1 MGMKPLLAI
10 GLAACLF
17 AAGCTHDKP
26 LPSGFDDLQR
36 AYKGELKTVEL
47 RAVDSGRYWAAP
59 VVGLVPTLLFGRSA
73 DTRSF
78 LLLQFSGLTDIDT
91 ANVHSA
97 TVFLHQVSRSG
108 DGAAF
113 SAVVRPVLAE
123 WTESEVVWEK
133 AKDLYDSALDW
144 GRFEVPA
151 ADSGWFSF
159 SLDTT
164 AVDGWVRD
172 SSKNF
177 GVLLEFNQAD
187 FMAVLNS
194 SDSDTSVGYGR
205 FIYTTRAGVLDTV
218 VKTISKD
225 ASLLIHQG
233 TTNAATLEPR
243 PDRLWIDDAA
253 GYRSLLRFDLSG
265 LPGNATI
272 HHALLTLHIDQAAST
287 LPKSGLAITCNAVV
301 NDSLWQPAT
310 LVADTLTTY
319 PSGYAYADQS
329 QLVFSGTTAT
339 RAMATLVQ
347 NWVLRNPP
355 NYGML
360 LTGPYG
366 VDAARISLYTG
377 VDQPDYAPKIQIT
390 YSIPPTTKF

>member
-1 MGMKPLLAI
+1 MKPLLAL
-10 GLAACLF
+10 GLAASLL

-36 AYKGELKTVEL
+36 PDKGELKTVEL
-47 RAVDSGRYWAAP
+47 RAVDSGRFWTAP
-59 VVGLVPTLLFGRSA
+59 VVGLAPTLLFGQFA

-78 LLLQFSGLTDIDT
+78 LLLQFSGLSEIDT
-91 ANVHSA
+91 ANVRSA
-97 TVFLHQVSRSG
+97 TVYLHQVSRFG
-108 DGAAF
+108 DGDAF
-113 SAVVRPVLAE
+113 SAIVRPVTAE
-123 WTESEVVWEK
+123 WTESEVAWDK
-133 AKDLYDSALDW
+133 AKNHYDPAVEW

-159 SLDTT
+159 ALDTT
-164 AVDGWVRD
+164 AVDGWIRD
-172 SSKNF
+172 ASKNF

-187 FMAVLNS
+187 YMAVLNS
-194 SDSDTSVGYGR
+194 SDSDTSAGYGR
-205 FIYTTRAGVLDTV
+205 FVYTTRAGVLDTV
-218 VKTISKD
+218 VSTISKD

-233 TTNAATLEPR
+233 AVAAETLEPR

-253 GYRSLLRFDLSG
+253 GYRSLLRFDLSS
-265 LPGNATI
+265 LPGNATV
-272 HHALLTLHIDQAAST
+272 HHAVLTLHIDQSAST
-287 LPKSGLAITCNAVV
+287 LPKGGLAITCNAVV
-301 NDSLWQPAT
+301 NDSLWRPAT
-310 LVADTLTTY
+310 LAADTLATY
-319 PSGYAYADQS
+319 PGGYAYSDQS

-339 RAMATLVQ
+339 RAMAALVQ

-366 VDAARISLYTG
+366 ADAARISLYTG
-377 VDQPDYAPKIQIT
+377 VDQPEYTPKIEIT

>member
-1 MGMKPLLAI
+1 MKPLLAI
-10 GLAACLF
+10 GLAAGLL

-47 RAVDSGRYWAAP
+47 RAVDSGRFWTAP
-59 VVGLVPTLLFGRSA
+59 VAGLLPTLLLGRFN

-78 LLLQFSGLTDIDT
+78 LLLQFSGLSDIDT
-91 ANVHSA
+91 ADVRSA
-97 TVFLHQVSRSG
+97 TVFLHQVSRFG
-108 DGAAF
+108 DGTAF
-113 SAVVRPVLAE
+113 SVTIRPVTAE
-123 WTESEVVWEK
+123 WTESEVVWDS
-133 AKDLYDSALDW
+133 AKDHYDPSVEW

-164 AVDGWVRD
+164 AVDGWIRD
-172 SSKNF
+172 SGKNF

-194 SDSDTSVGYGR
+194 SDSDASVGYGR

-218 VKTISKD
+218 VSTISKD

-233 TTNAATLEPR
+233 TAKAATLEPR

-265 LPGNATI
+265 LPANATI
-272 HHALLTLHIDQAAST
+272 HHALLTLHIDQSAST
-287 LPKSGLAITCNAVV
+287 LPKDGLAITCNAVV
-301 NDSLWQPAT
+301 HDSLWQPAT
-310 LVADTLTTY
+310 LAADTLATY
-319 PSGYAYADQS
+319 PGGYAYADQS
-329 QLVFSGTTAT
+329 QLVFSGTAAT

-347 NWVLRNPP
+347 NWVLQNPP

-360 LTGPYG
+360 LTGTYG

-377 VDQPDYAPKIQIT
+377 VDQPEYTPRIAIT